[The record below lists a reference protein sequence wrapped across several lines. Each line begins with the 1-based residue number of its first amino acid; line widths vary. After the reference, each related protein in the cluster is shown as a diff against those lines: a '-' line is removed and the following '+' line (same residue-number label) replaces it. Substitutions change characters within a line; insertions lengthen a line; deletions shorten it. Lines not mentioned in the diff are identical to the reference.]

1 MPTTHT
7 AVTTLILALACVLA
21 TSPAL
26 AQDIDP
32 SNKFAWAENVGF
44 LNFADAGNPPGSQ
57 AVFAHPT
64 FLEGFVWGENIGWI
78 NLGDGSGPY
87 ANTTGQSFGVNRNPS
102 NGHLTGFAW
111 GENTGWINFSGGAL
125 ATPPNPARIDPAT
138 RRFRGYAWGENIGWI
153 NLDDPNVFVRLL
165 CAADINADGLL
176 NFFDVAAYIALY
188 NAGDPRADLAAPFG
202 SLNFFDLAAYISLY
216 NAGCP

>member
-1 MPTTHT
+1 MKHT
-7 AVTTLILALACVLA
+7 RIHAALTLLLTA
-21 TSPAL
+21 PAL

-32 SNKFAWAENVGF
+32 SNKFAWGENIGF

-57 AVFAHPT
+57 AAFANPA

-78 NLGDGSGPY
+78 NLGGGQGPY
-87 ANTTGQSFGVNRNPS
+87 ANTTGLNFGVNRNVNS
-102 NGHLTGFAW
+102 GILSGFAW
-111 GENTGWINFSGGAL
+111 GENIGWINFSGGSL

-153 NLDDPNVFVRLL
+153 NLDDPTVFVALD
-165 CAADINADGLL
+165 CAADFNNDGLI
-176 NFFDVAAYIALY
+176 NFFDLTAFIALY
-188 NAGDPRADLAAPFG
+188 NAQDPAADLAAPIGTF
-202 SLNFFDLAAYISLY
+202 NFFDITSFIALF